1 MELLIALSCSV
12 KAQQC
17 LLRASGSVTDTHEEV
32 VAEAVHNQLGKSH
45 KPSSSPGF

>member
-17 LLRASGSVTDTHEEV
+17 LLRASGSRQGRGGT
-32 VAEAVHNQLGKSH
+32 LGLLEIPKRRWWLRLSIT
-45 KPSSSPGF
+45 S